1 MSSFSNHT
9 DQELFNLTSQGDVS
23 AFAEIFRRYDKRI
36 YPFVFKMI
44 KSEALAEDI
53 TQEIFIKIWVNR
65 SKLSR
70 VDLPNAYILT
80 IAAHHTFDQFKK
92 RLREQNWLHDLPLVF
107 HTNEHNNID
116 EIVNF
121 RESSSLIQEAVELLP
136 PQQKK
141 VFELSRDTGLN
152 YEEISGLMNISKNT
166 VRNHLV
172 EALKSLR
179 QNLNR
184 HNIAGLAI
192 LHFILSSRW

>member
-1 MSSFSNHT
+1 MSLYSNHT
-9 DQELFNLTSQGDVS
+9 DHELFNLTSQGNVS

-92 RLREQNWLHDLPLVF
+92 RMREQNWLQDLPLVF
-107 HTNEHNNID
+107 HTNERNNID
-116 EIVNF
+116 EIINF

-136 PQQKK
+136 PQQRK
-141 VFELSRDTGLN
+141 VFELSRDNGLN
-152 YEEISGLMNISKNT
+152 YDEISGLMNISKNT

-179 QNLNR
+179 QYLNR
-184 HNIAGLAI
+184 HNLAGLII